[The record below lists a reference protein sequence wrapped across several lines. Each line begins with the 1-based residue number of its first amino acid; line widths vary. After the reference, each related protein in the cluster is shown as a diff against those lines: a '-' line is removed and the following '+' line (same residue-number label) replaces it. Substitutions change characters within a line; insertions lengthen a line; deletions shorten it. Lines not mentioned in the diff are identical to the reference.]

1 MAKWVIGAS
10 VLGFLIG
17 VFWMVMAFVFFTA
30 EPQGM
35 WWTLH
40 SLALIITYPGWF
52 LFPFTPIA
60 NAGLYAL
67 VGALIYKA
75 RPSSSRAAASPE
87 QWQS

>member
-1 MAKWVIGAS
+1 MTKWVIGAA

-30 EPQGM
+30 EPQGV
-35 WWTLH
+35 WWTLF
-40 SLALIITYPGWF
+40 SFAVIITCPAWF

-67 VGALIYKA
+67 VATLIYKA

-87 QWQS
+87 QSQS